1 MNDRK
6 LETHVKNKK
15 HAFAKQDEISNG
27 HTPHKRVI
35 YRERWCAVCV
45 TLSGVT
51 RLEHR
56 EGKDEPTGVCNFNT
70 PSQMHKPKLK
80 ETKHL

>member
-6 LETHVKNKK
+6 LETQVKNKK

-35 YRERWCAVCV
+35 YRERWCVVCV

-56 EGKDEPTGVCNFNT
+56 EGKVNLLVCVIST
-70 PSQMHKPKLK
+70 HPLK
-80 ETKHL
+80 CMNLC